1 MIKRVWKVYGV
12 DGLHQK
18 ETWHASR
25 YSLVSHCN
33 IVSVFNFDVTG
44 THDYSI
50 VCIESPTYEGCLGE
64 LLWQLA
70 NGIFAR
76 MYGTFEEI
84 KYVES
89 FSEIVANACNEWC
102 KGFLSS
108 ISDCIFGSDVESMK
122 EVSNNE

>member
-1 MIKRVWKVYGV
+1 MVKRLWKVYGV

-25 YSLVSHCN
+25 YSLSSHCN

-50 VCIESPTYEGCLGE
+50 VCIESPTEYDCLAE
-64 LLWQLA
+64 LFWQLG

-84 KYVES
+84 KHVES
-89 FSEIVANACNEWC
+89 FSEIVSNACNEWC
-102 KGFLSS
+102 KSFLGS
-108 ISDCIFGSDVESMK
+108 ISDVVFGSDAESSM